1 MMYACCSV
9 SSAGFIDGAT
19 TSASQSHI
27 TTYQEP
33 LVNPVLRYQ
42 GRYPLKLQRIIRHQH
57 GTGDNCVPGDSY
69 VDRGAARRSTSLI
82 SVVASTAAQSQV
94 RTAHR
99 TRQPTA
105 RGVGGLRTCGAKAHL
120 GVSDNRDH
128 DTLVTQHRRLQA
140 LQHHFRL
147 LAHDER
153 ADVGVEHV
161 DLVHRSNRPSS
172 LTTSPRSTIKS
183 GSAFSS
189 CANEHQVGRTGRRM
203 IQSPPEQSSAR

>member
-1 MMYACCSV
+1 MSI
-9 SSAGFIDGAT
+9 G
-19 TSASQSHI
+19 
-27 TTYQEP
+27 
-33 LVNPVLRYQ
+33 
-42 GRYPLKLQRIIRHQH
+42 
-57 GTGDNCVPGDSY
+57 VP
-69 VDRGAARRSTSLI
+69 ARRSTSLI
-82 SVVASTAAQSQV
+82 SVVASTAAQS
-94 RTAHR
+94 
-99 TRQPTA
+99 
-105 RGVGGLRTCGAKAHL
+105 RGQNGTQNASTNCSRGGEAFRTCGAKAHL

-140 LQHHFRL
+140 LQHYFRL

-189 CANEHQVGRTGRRM
+189 CANEHRGRPDGTQDDTVPSRTIFSSLTPSKSRSRGRRM
-203 IQSPPEQSSAR
+203 VLRKTSGNVGVGSG